1 MTEIANFSTFPVS
14 KPRRQQR
21 LMASIIYLFISFLT
35 LFTPFSNST
44 PTKSIF
50 PTCYEPTSG
59 PYAKPLS
66 GIACLN
72 VANAITAKYADI
84 TWDLTHGPPIF
95 PDWIQCPLTMERDGC
110 YFRMDYWRPP
120 KLRNV
125 ALECPR
131 HIMMSA
137 LLFINSECVM
147 KNNVDGGELVLRLS
161 DGSSITFSLTH
172 PPTALSGGNGTSA
185 DTADVDSNLLLN
197 PVNNGSTGSS

>member
-1 MTEIANFSTFPVS
+1 MSEIANSSIFPVS
-14 KPRRQQR
+14 KPRRQQQ
-21 LMASIIYLFISFLT
+21 LMASIMYLFIYFLT
-35 LFTPFSNST
+35 LFTPFSSST

-59 PYAKPLS
+59 YAKPLS
-66 GIACLN
+66 GIACIK

-95 PDWIQCPLTMERDGC
+95 FDWIQCPLTMEQDGC

-131 HIMMSA
+131 HIMISA
-137 LLFINSECVM
+137 LLFINSECVT
-147 KNNVDGGELVLRLS
+147 KNNVDGGELVLKLS

-172 PPTALSGGNGTSA
+172 PPTTLSGGNGSSA
-185 DTADVDSNLLLN
+185 DAADVDSNLLLT
-197 PVNNGSTGSS
+197 PVKQGSTGSS